1 MIHFPIG
8 ERFAAISI
16 TAAVSTPRT
25 TFTVLL
31 IWGGFAALYTAA
43 GRVLRSLAA

>member
-1 MIHFPIG
+1 MIAFPIG

-16 TAAVSTPRT
+16 TAALFSPRV

-31 IWGGFAALYTAA
+31 IWGGIAAAYTLS
-43 GRVLRSLAA
+43 GRVLRSIAR